1 MKHFYLF
8 IAFLSVTILGCQADY
23 RLQTNDLS
31 EISVS
36 ISGKITCPSHLI
48 PMMSDVKVLLK
59 SSTSFEQTIRPNANG
74 TFSFSGLENGEDY
87 TLTISRDHNPNLN
100 MAAMSMTEFNEVMLG
115 TRRLS
120 TTLET
125 LAADFN
131 LDGSIDPTDALYFR
145 RMSLNIIPN
154 NSLWRFVSTDLVNGT
169 NTAARSG
176 GINRLA
182 LKTLTHNAINC
193 DFVLLRLGNVT
204 LNECQ

>member
-8 IAFLSVTILGCQADY
+8 ITFLSLTFLGCQADY

-36 ISGKITCPSHLI
+36 ISGKITCPSHLT
-48 PMMSDVKVLLK
+48 PMMSDVNVLLK
-59 SSTSFEQTIRPNANG
+59 SSTGFEQTIRPNANG
-74 TFSFSGLENGEDY
+74 TFSFVGLENGGDY

-100 MAAMSMTEFNEVMLG
+100 LSAMSMTEFNEAMLG

-131 LDGSIDPTDALYFR
+131 LDGVVDATDALYFR
-145 RMSLNIIPN
+145 RMSLNITPN
-154 NSLWRFVSTDLVNGT
+154 NSLWRFVSSDLLNGT
-169 NTAARSG
+169 NTLARSG

-182 LKTLTHNAINC
+182 LKALSNNATNC